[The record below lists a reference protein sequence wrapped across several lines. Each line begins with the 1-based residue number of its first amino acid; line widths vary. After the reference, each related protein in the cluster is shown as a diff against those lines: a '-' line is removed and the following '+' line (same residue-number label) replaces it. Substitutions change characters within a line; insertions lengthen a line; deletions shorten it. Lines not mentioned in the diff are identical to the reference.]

1 MKIFFIIPAYAGA
14 IGHNLN
20 GYQVEKRRRR
30 EGMGTWEYRL
40 VPPALK
46 QPDLI

>member
-20 GYQVEKRRRR
+20 GYHVGTAARVDGYQVEKRRRR
-30 EGMGTWEYRL
+30 EGMGTWE
-40 VPPALK
+40 
-46 QPDLI
+46 